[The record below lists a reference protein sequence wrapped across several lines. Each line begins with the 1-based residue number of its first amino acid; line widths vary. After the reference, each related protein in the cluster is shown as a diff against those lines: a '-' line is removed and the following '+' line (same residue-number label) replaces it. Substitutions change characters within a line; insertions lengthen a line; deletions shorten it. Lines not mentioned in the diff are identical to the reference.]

1 MKVVD
6 PVAPA
11 RAVAKE
17 QRGAPALAPS
27 GPVTVGF
34 LDNGWPSW
42 QAVIEALSVRLTAGA
57 AVAATP
63 RWPIPVSTPAD
74 PQLLADVVRV
84 CDLVVVGLGN

>member
-1 MKVVD
+1 VKVVD

-11 RAVAKE
+11 RAGATE
-17 QRGAPALAPS
+17 QRGAPALAPA

-42 QAVIEALSVRLTAGA
+42 QAVIESMSDRLATECIA
-57 AVAATP
+57 AATR

-74 PQLLADVVRV
+74 PQLLAEVVRV